1 MIISK
6 RLNKSNGYHKQKK
19 AKRNCRSCCYFEGY
33 LRSFEKLS
41 MQGRERGSQVPL
53 RRIKTMLK
61 SLSRADQKQQMW
73 GKCLMQRGDRENQK

>member
-1 MIISK
+1 
-6 RLNKSNGYHKQKK
+6 
-19 AKRNCRSCCYFEGY
+19 
-33 LRSFEKLS
+33 

-53 RRIKTMLK
+53 KRIKTMLK